1 MKNRLQYQIN
11 INAPAAKVY
20 RLMLG
25 LDHKSTYEQWTAMF
39 NPTSSYDGSWE
50 KGSKILFT
58 GVDEEGEKGGMVAKI
73 ITNEPNQ
80 FVSIQHIGLLKGEQ
94 EITTGEEVEKWAN
107 GFENYSFEENN
118 GSTKLTVDLDTT
130 EDFIQYMDETYP
142 IALNKL
148 KEMCEQ

>member
-39 NPTSSYDGSWE
+39 NPTSSYEGSWE

-58 GVDEEGEKGGMVAKI
+58 GVDEEGEKGGMVAI
-73 ITNEPNQ
+73 IISNEPNQ
-80 FVSIQHIGLLKGEQ
+80 FVSIQHIGLLKGDQ

-142 IALNKL
+142 LALNKL